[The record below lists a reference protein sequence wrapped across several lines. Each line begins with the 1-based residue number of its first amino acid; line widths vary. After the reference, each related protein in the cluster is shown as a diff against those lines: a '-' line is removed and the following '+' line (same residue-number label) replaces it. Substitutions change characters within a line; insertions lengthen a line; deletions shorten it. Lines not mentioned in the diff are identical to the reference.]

1 MFSSSQKTEQT
12 SGIPEETMGLPM
24 AKVKVQTGQGI
35 LTEVALPQL
44 LEGRQVDR
52 SEPTVRRTFHPT
64 AQF

>member
-1 MFSSSQKTEQT
+1 MFPSSQRTEQI
-12 SGIPEETMGLPM
+12 SGIPEYMGLLM

-44 LEGRQVDR
+44 LWGRQVDR
-52 SEPTVRRTFHPT
+52 SEPIVRQTFHPT